1 MEIRTLYIADDG
13 KEFTSRD
20 ECLSHEL
27 SSKMPFVCALNMNY
41 TPIDDLFDEDGKI
54 NENAMYFW
62 FLTEGERDFVI
73 KKLKENGEEVA
84 TPKEFYHTYFYN
96 TDKSMW
102 EAVED
107 YVIEL
112 EHEIAR
118 LRLVESKISA
128 PNLRN
133 KEE

>member
-1 MEIRTLYIADDG
+1 MQYKTIYIADDG
-13 KEFTSRD
+13 KEFADRD
-20 ECLSHEL
+20 ECLLYEL
-27 SSKMPFVCALNMNY
+27 KDKKPFLCALDVNY
-41 TPIDDLFDEDGKI
+41 RLLEPFNEDGEI

-62 FLTEGERDFVI
+62 FLTEGERDFII

-118 LRLVESKISA
+118 LRLIETKFASLKINEVSK
-128 PNLRN
+128 
-133 KEE
+133 